1 MALVER
7 LMGLSADGTQ
17 EDPNNKIPVHAF
29 FAAQSEVI
37 RGGLTIAQVKSFLN
51 MDAATQAEYDTL
63 AATAPTG
70 STATATANKAIFI
83 EKIHAIF
90 ILAEKRYPQYSTP
103 AEVRAKL
110 GI

>member
-7 LMGLSADGTQ
+7 LMRL
-17 EDPNNKIPVHAF
+17 EEPKIPVHFF

-37 RGGLTIAQVKSFLN
+37 AGRITIAQVKAFLN
-51 MDAATQAEYDTL
+51 MDVACAAEYDAL

-70 STATATANKAIFI
+70 STSTALANKALFI

-90 ILAEKRYPQYSTP
+90 ILAEGLYPGYSTA
-103 AEVRAKL
+103 AEVRTKL

>member
-7 LMGLSADGTQ
+7 LMGI
-17 EDPNNKIPVHAF
+17 EEPKIPVHDF
-29 FAAQSEVI
+29 FAAQSEI
-37 RGGLTIAQVKSFLN
+37 IAGRLTLAQVKSYLQ
-51 MDAATQAEYDTL
+51 MDAAAQAEYDAI

-70 STATATANKAIFI
+70 NTATAIANKAIFI

-90 ILAEKRYPQYSTP
+90 ILAEELYPGYSTP
-103 AEVRAKL
+103 AEVRTKL

>member
-7 LMGLSADGTQ
+7 LMGL
-17 EDPNNKIPVHAF
+17 EEPKIPVHDF
-29 FAAQSEVI
+29 FAAQGEVI
-37 RGGLTIAQVKSFLN
+37 AGRLTLAQVKTFLE
-51 MDAATQAEYDTL
+51 MDAASQAEYDTL

-70 STATATANKAIFI
+70 ATATAIANKAIFI
-83 EKIHAIF
+83 EKIHGVF
-90 ILAEKRYPQYSTP
+90 ILAEKQYPGYSTP

>member
-7 LMGLSADGTQ
+7 LMGLEA
-17 EDPNNKIPVHAF
+17 PKIPVHTF
-29 FAAQSEVI
+29 FAAQGEVI
-37 RGGLTIAQVKSFLN
+37 AGRLTLAQVKTFLE
-51 MDAATQAEYDTL
+51 MDAAAQTEYDAL

-70 STATATANKAIFI
+70 STSTALANKALFV
-83 EKIHAIF
+83 EKLHGIF
-90 ILAEKRYPQYSTP
+90 ILAEDRIPGYSTP